1 MAAGCRRSAGSSG
14 SSAIEAIYHDAGFPK
29 GAYQNVLATNDLP
42 GPPNEDGTPA
52 APTSSFHS
60 IFAFGENTVNRLR
73 EVPKGTL
80 MYVEGDFRVV
90 RTPSDEQT
98 PPQEQWLVQ
107 HRNYRVLM
115 RPRNTE

>member
-1 MAAGCRRSAGSSG
+1 MRESRNGKEFLR
-14 SSAIEAIYHDAGFPK
+14 Y
-29 GAYQNVLATNDLP
+29 VLATNDLP